1 MTIKLRQPKVSPTKP
16 HPRIVMKHIFALLF
30 LLVTTLVFAQQDQK
44 LQGSKWAY
52 YGQEFYET
60 LTAGKKFDRSLFNR
74 IFNESHNF
82 RKGDFDVIST
92 DCKAGCYRQIV
103 VGYESARKIM
113 FGELD
118 KLEDNNGTYVLDVY
132 CGKKFY
138 YKNISEVSQMHDR
151 VNIEH
156 TWPQSRF
163 NGNFPRE
170 MQKSDMHHLYLTDS
184 QANSVRGNTPFG
196 LVGRG
201 ADRNES
207 GCNARN
213 GFIDG
218 REVYTP
224 PVPHRGN
231 VARALFYFALHYNLG
246 ISSQEESTLREWHQA
261 DPVDAN
267 EIRRHEIIAKYQKV
281 RNPFVDHPELVDRIK
296 DF

>member
-1 MTIKLRQPKVSPTKP
+1 
-16 HPRIVMKHIFALLF
+16 MKSFIAS
-30 LLVTTLVFAQQDQK
+30 LLVVFSLSLFAQQDQK
-44 LQGSKWAY
+44 LQDGKWSY
-52 YGQEFYET
+52 YGKDFYDI
-60 LTAGKKFDRSLFNR
+60 LSSGKRFERSVFNR
-74 IFNESHNF
+74 IFNEAHQH
-82 RKGDFDVIST
+82 RKGDFDQIST
-92 DCKAGCYRQIV
+92 SCQGTCYRQVI

-118 KLEDNNGTYVLDVY
+118 KLQDSNGTYVLDVY

-138 YKNISEVSQMHDR
+138 YKTLSDVSGMHTR

-184 QANSVRGNTPFG
+184 GANSVRGNTPFG
-196 LVGRG
+196 LVGKG
-201 ADRNES
+201 ENRNES
-207 GCNARN
+207 GCESRN
-213 GFIDG
+213 GLIDG

-224 PVPHRGN
+224 PAPHRGN
-231 VARALFYFALHYNLG
+231 VARALFYFSLHYNLG
-246 ISSQEESTLREWHQA
+246 ISSQEETILRQWHKA

-267 EIRRHEIIAKYQKV
+267 EIRRHEMIAKYQKI
-281 RNPFVDHPELVDRIK
+281 RNPFVDHPELVDKIG